1 MELEKLLLS
10 TPKGTME
17 RIKLS
22 RDYIESI
29 ISSYPELNWPRS
41 IVEQT
46 VHKLTYTETQEG
58 LNEIYNDFIES

>member
-1 MELEKLLLS
+1 MDLEELLLS

-17 RIKLS
+17 RRKLS

-29 ISSYPELNWPRS
+29 ISSYPELNWS
-41 IVEQT
+41 LSVVEQT
-46 VHKLTYTETQEG
+46 VQKLTYTETQED